1 MASLQGCSAGA
12 AVAGTAAALSEPH
25 FLWLQLQVPPG
36 QAGSFLILGAFGS
49 EKAATLTSHP
59 PLVARRPPRVA
70 SLGLPGSM
78 SQSRVGDRQQASF
91 IKSASCP
98 VQPQREAIIT
108 RLARL

>member
-36 QAGSFLILGAFGS
+36 QVGSFLILGAFGS

-59 PLVARRPPRVA
+59 PLVARHPPRVA

-78 SQSRVGDRQQASF
+78 SQSRAGDRQQASF
-91 IKSASCP
+91 IKSASCS
-98 VQPQREAIIT
+98 VHHRGE
-108 RLARL
+108 L